1 MTGADI
7 RAFRERHGLTGEFFG
22 YLVNPPISRFVVSS
36 LETGKRPVS
45 AGMAARLREEAS
57 GRRRLAARRGGCR
70 GAGSLPCPFRV

>member
-45 AGMAARLREEAS
+45 AGMAARLREAMARHDETARSVAEAM
-57 GRRRLAARRGGCR
+57 ARVTP
-70 GAGSLPCPFRV
+70 AGEG